1 MEFLFL
7 FCQWFQRSLAVPGTS
22 GCWPFCWPVTHL
34 LSPRASQ
41 EKHRVQLYKEKE
53 QKPRNAA
60 KMCDIS
66 VQIEPVHTEILLSS
80 QEVSAAGAW
89 PRRGVALKRS
99 LTVPVFASESIFIL
113 SYKNVACLWE
123 IRTVTAVVPTPN
135 THTAT
140 GGHSYRQFGLCT
152 SSPFPHRDRSPSS
165 HRRDPAVCKGQPP
178 LQAAWVPSRGGTP
191 APRNSDPREV
201 MVRWLAH
208 RGKWESCQLP
218 PRGVEREILFM
229 HKTHIIYVCMFIQ

>member
-1 MEFLFL
+1 M
-7 FCQWFQRSLAVPGTS
+7 VPGTS
-22 GCWPFCWPVTHL
+22 GCWPFCWLVTHL

-89 PRRGVALKRS
+89 PRRGVAFKKS
-99 LTVPVFASESIFIL
+99 LTLPVFASENIFIL
-113 SYKNVACLWE
+113 SSKNVACLWE
-123 IRTVTAVVPTPN
+123 IRTVTAGVPPN

-140 GGHSYRQFGLCT
+140 GGHGDRQFGLCT
-152 SSPFPHRDRSPSS
+152 GSPSPHRDRPPSS
-165 HRRDPAVCKGQPP
+165 HRRDPAVCEGPP
-178 LQAAWVPSRGGTP
+178 LLQAAWVPSPGGTP

-201 MVRWLAH
+201 MVRRLA
-208 RGKWESCQLP
+208 RWE
-218 PRGVEREILFM
+218 
-229 HKTHIIYVCMFIQ
+229 K